1 MSDVPLL
8 RNTLSKKERL
18 SGKAEIERLLSKAH
32 YGNANCI
39 RYCFAADSG
48 EDCNRIMVSVPKK
61 LFHRAVRRNLLKR
74 RIRESYRTQKSL
86 LPDGKGIDILF
97 MYNSKDILDYRS
109 VKLSMEKAL
118 KEISNSVSYDSNF

>member
-1 MSDVPLL
+1 
-8 RNTLSKKERL
+8 
-18 SGKAEIERLLSKAH
+18 
-32 YGNANCI
+32 
-39 RYCFAADSG
+39 
-48 EDCNRIMVSVPKK
+48 MVSVPKK

-97 MYNSKDILDYRS
+97 MYNSKDIFDYRS

-118 KEISNSVSYDSNF
+118 KEISNSVSDDSNF